1 MYLERLRLDGK
12 TAMVIGGGGRG
23 MGTTTT
29 MALAEAGASVIVL
42 ELRQEL
48 AEEAAE
54 KVRAIGGTAF
64 ALECDVTDIEGL
76 KGVIARAIE
85 QIGDIHILV
94 NVAGGN
100 NVGSWNALEKF
111 PDPNFRDVVAL
122 NMDYVFAACRE
133 IGNHMI
139 ERGIKGSIV
148 NFSSSSAVAG
158 APIHSAYGMAK
169 AGVISLTHT
178 AAVEWGPH
186 GIRINA
192 IAPGSVRTFRERAE
206 KGAQGTVQDRP
217 GADEHAKTWAPL
229 GRRLEADEVSATV
242 LFLASDLSSGITGQN
257 ILVDAGITARA
268 PSGGLEYFANRR

>member
-1 MYLERLRLDGK
+1 MYLERLRLDGR

-29 MALAEAGASVIVL
+29 LALAEAGASIVVL
-42 ELRQEL
+42 ERTQEL
-48 AEEAAE
+48 ADEAAA
-54 KVRAIGGTAF
+54 KVRESGGTSWAF
-64 ALECDVTDIEGL
+64 ECDVTDLDGL
-76 KGVIARAIE
+76 QRTIAAAIE
-85 QIGDIHILV
+85 QAGDIHVLV

-100 NVGSWNALEKF
+100 NVGSWNPLEEF
-111 PDPNFRDVVAL
+111 PATNFRDVVAL
-122 NMDYVFAACRE
+122 NMDYVFVACRE

-148 NFSSSSAVAG
+148 NYSSSSAVAG

-169 AGVISLTHT
+169 AGVISLTRT

-192 IAPGSVRTFRERAE
+192 VAPGSVRTFRERAV
-206 KGAQGTVQDRP
+206 KGAEGTVQDRP

-242 LFLASDLSSGITGQN
+242 LFLVSDLASGITGQN
-257 ILVDAGITARA
+257 ILVDAGITARP